1 MVMCKI
7 FGHKMQPRYHSKLPE
22 GLTRLRGYMDVEQVE
37 ALKTK
42 TYVHDICARCGLI
55 IKGESK

>member
-7 FGHKMQPRYHSKLPE
+7 FGHKMQPRYHSKPVP
-22 GLTRLRGYMDVEQVE
+22 GSSYRGHWTAEDIE
-37 ALKTK
+37 ATKTK
-42 TYVHDICARCGLI
+42 IYVHDICARCGLI